1 VDGCGVV
8 VVGVVLVVVG
18 VVVVVVVVVGV
29 VVVVVGVLLVVV
41 GVVVVVVVGGLAD
54 PPITVAIGAHQWAN
68 PSPQVTTTSP
78 ALTSLLC
85 PPRLVDMI
93 DPDALIVAHRRT
105 NPVV

>member
-1 VDGCGVV
+1 VAGCGVV

-18 VVVVVVVVVGV
+18 VVVVVVGV
-29 VVVVVGVLLVVV
+29 VVVVVVVV

-68 PSPQVTTTSP
+68 PSPQVTATSP

-85 PPRLVDMI
+85 PPGLVDII

-105 NPVV
+105 NPVT